1 MKIQETAIGILVDL
15 IFSFVSFSILQSTI
29 THIFYL
35 GKSKNA
41 VKKLR
46 KEYSILERIRLR
58 HVKDK
63 MGNCARHTRAL
74 HVFLQLRN
82 IYIAIFCLTILV
94 HLLSMA
100 HVFSAEIWDYYLK
113 IKWCTVDAA
122 AFLYSLAM
130 TKHDKKH
137 GGCTW
142 RWE

>member
-1 MKIQETAIGILVDL
+1 MKIQEMATGILVDL
-15 IFSFVSFSILQSTI
+15 FISLFTFFILQDTI

-41 VKKLR
+41 AKKLR
-46 KEYSILERIRLR
+46 KEYSFLERLRLR

-63 MGNCARHTRAL
+63 MGDCVCHTRAL
-74 HVFLQLRN
+74 YVFWQLRK
-82 IYIAIFCLTILV
+82 IYMAIFCLTILV

-113 IKWCTVDAA
+113 TKWCTVDAA
-122 AFLYSLAM
+122 TFLYSFAM

>member
-1 MKIQETAIGILVDL
+1 MLVRELAVGML
-15 IFSFVSFSILQSTI
+15 IDFSFSSVVFFILQSTI

-35 GKSKNA
+35 GKSKSA

-46 KEYSILERIRLR
+46 KQYSFFKRLR
-58 HVKDK
+58 LCPVKDGK
-63 MGNCARHTRAL
+63 GDCIRHKKAL

-82 IYIAIFCLTILV
+82 IYIGIFCLTVLI
-94 HLLSMA
+94 HLLSLM
-100 HVFSAEIWDYYLK
+100 HILSVEIWDQCIKL
-113 IKWCTVDAA
+113 KWCTTDVAVFVY
-122 AFLYSLAM
+122 AFIT

>member
-1 MKIQETAIGILVDL
+1 MKIPEITNCVFLDL

-35 GKSKNA
+35 GKSKTA
-41 VKKLR
+41 AKKLR
-46 KEYSILERIRLR
+46 KQYSFLERIRLR

-74 HVFLQLRN
+74 HVFWQLRK

-113 IKWCTVDAA
+113 TKWCTVDAA
-122 AFLYSLAM
+122 AFLYSFAM

>member
-1 MKIQETAIGILVDL
+1 MKIQEMAIGMLVDL

-41 VKKLR
+41 AKKLR
-46 KEYSILERIRLR
+46 KEYSILERLRLR
-58 HVKDK
+58 HVKNK
-63 MGNCARHTRAL
+63 MGDCVRHRSAL
-74 HVFLQLRN
+74 YVFWQLRS
-82 IYIAIFCLTILV
+82 IYMAIVCLTILV
-94 HLLSMA
+94 HLLSIT
-100 HVFSAEIWDYYLK
+100 HVFSAEIWDHYLK
-113 IKWCTVDAA
+113 TKWCTVDTA